1 MNIHTL
7 ARRARTAIRYGRD
20 NGPVALLRLVKQM
33 LLKQPIFAKADIV
46 SGYGFVREQQIGEPI
61 GSQGVKAQT
70 VNWFIPPVGRGSGG
84 HLNIFRFVR
93 FLEQQGFECRIVVSG
108 DFPGL
113 TGETVES
120 EIRSWFFPLKAR
132 AYVGS
137 KNAPPAHITIAT
149 AWQTAYDVRNF
160 HSTIHKCYFVQ
171 DFEPWFY
178 ASGSA
183 ASFAEETY
191 RFGFVG
197 ITAGNWLADM
207 LSREYG
213 MTTHALSFSY
223 DRELYR
229 PLPRKDPEKRRVFF
243 YARPNTPR
251 RSFEL
256 GMLVLDEVARRL
268 PGTTVAFAGADLS
281 NFVIPFDHTDHGIM
295 DLNQLPEL
303 YSQCDVALVL
313 SFSNLSLLPLE
324 LMACGVPVV
333 SNRAPYT
340 EWLLTDE
347 NSRLEAPTLPALA
360 NAICHLLTHPAEAE
374 KLRQAGMA
382 TAQGTD
388 WEVEGRK
395 LGAALRS
402 LDTGAGLSSPL
413 SQQITGTP

>member
-1 MNIHTL
+1 MNIHTF
-7 ARRARTAIRYGRD
+7 ARRTRTAIRYGRD
-20 NGPVALLRLVKQM
+20 NGPLALLRLVKQM
-33 LLKQPIFAKADIV
+33 VVKQPIFAKTDIV
-46 SGYGFVREQQIGEPI
+46 NGYGFIREQYIGEPI
-61 GSQGVKAQT
+61 GSEDVEPNT

-84 HLNIFRFVR
+84 HLNIFRFLR
-93 FLEQQGFECRIVVSG
+93 FLEKQGFECRIVVSG

-120 EIRSWFFPLKAR
+120 EIKSWFFPLKAK

-137 KNAPPAHITIAT
+137 KNAPPAYITIAT

-160 HSTIHKCYFVQ
+160 QSTVHKCYFVQ

-191 RFGFVG
+191 RFGFIG
-197 ITAGNWLADM
+197 ITAGNWLAET
-207 LSREYG
+207 LAAQYG

-256 GMLVLDEVARRL
+256 GILVLDEVARRL
-268 PGTTVAFAGADLS
+268 PGTTIALAGANLS
-281 NFVIPFDHTDHGIM
+281 GYEIPFEHTDYGIM
-295 DLNQLPEL
+295 DLHQLPEL

-340 EWLLTDE
+340 EWLLSDK

-360 NAICHLLTHPAEAE
+360 NAICHILTHPNEA
-374 KLRQAGMA
+374 KRLRQAGLA
-382 TAQGTD
+382 FAQETD
-388 WEVEGRK
+388 WEQEGRR
-395 LGAALRS
+395 LGNVLRTLPS
-402 LDTGAGLSSPL
+402 RNTDKRIVPEHTSGA
-413 SQQITGTP
+413 T